1 MLNLVKHM
9 FVSNPDGSFEVQ
21 TVNRKIKSL
30 YLFLG
35 LANLAVWAW
44 AVISLRDSAALLGTA
59 LLAYSFG
66 LRHALDVDH
75 IGAID
80 NVIRRLMHDGKKP
93 VAVGLFF
100 ALGHSMIVVGASLA
114 IGLMAKSVAPY
125 LQVVQEYGGLIGSVV
140 SIVFLLAIGILNA
153 VMLLDTYRQ
162 YKAGDGEHA
171 TRSSHTHVS
180 GGILGRILKPL
191 VGNIAS
197 SWHMI
202 FLGAL
207 FGLGFETATEIAVL
221 STSAL
226 QASLGASL
234 AIVLLF
240 PCLFTVGML
249 TVDALDGVFMLN
261 MYGWAFVQPRRK
273 IFYNMTLT
281 LTSTAVALLIA
292 GINIAS
298 MAREYY
304 GLESPAWAIMQALHD
319 NYTLLGGIIIAVF
332 VVAWIISLS
341 LYRRT
346 SDDLVL
352 GN

>member
-1 MLNLVKHM
+1 MLNLVKHV
-9 FVSNPDGSFEVQ
+9 FIPNPDGSVEPQ
-21 TVNRKIKSL
+21 AVNRKIKSL

-35 LANLAVWAW
+35 LANIAVWAW
-44 AVISLRDSAALLGTA
+44 ALISLHGSAALLGTA

-125 LQVVQEYGGLIGSVV
+125 LGAIQQYGGLIGSVV

-153 VMLLDTYRQ
+153 VMLFDTYQRYQ
-162 YKAGDGEHA
+162 TGDGGHA
-171 TRSSHTHVS
+171 TRTSHAHVS

-191 VGNIAS
+191 VGHIKS
-197 SWHMI
+197 SWQMM

-221 STSAL
+221 SSAAL

-234 AIVLLF
+234 SIVLLF
-240 PCLFTVGML
+240 PCLFAVGML
-249 TVDALDGVFMLN
+249 TVDALDGVLMLN

-292 GINIAS
+292 GINIANL
-298 MAREYY
+298 AREYY
-304 GLESPAWAIMQALHD
+304 ALDSPAWAIMQALHD
-319 NYTLLGGIIIAVF
+319 NYTLLGGLTIALF
-332 VVAWIISLS
+332 VVAWMVSLT

-346 SDDLVL
+346 PDNLVL